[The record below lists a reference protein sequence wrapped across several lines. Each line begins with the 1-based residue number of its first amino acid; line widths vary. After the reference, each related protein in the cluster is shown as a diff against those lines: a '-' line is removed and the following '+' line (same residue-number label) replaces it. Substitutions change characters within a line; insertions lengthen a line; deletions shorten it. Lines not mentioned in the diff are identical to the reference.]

1 MPEKQVKKKSPKK
14 DDYERTVRKL
24 ADTVRQLEV
33 DVKIIKTRM
42 GL

>member
-1 MPEKQVKKKSPKK
+1 MPEKQEKKKSPKN

-24 ADTVRQLEV
+24 VDTVKRLEV
-33 DVKIIKTRM
+33 DIKILKTRM

>member
-14 DDYERTVRKL
+14 DNYERTLRQMQAKV
-24 ADTVRQLEV
+24 DQLEV
-33 DVKIIKTRM
+33 DVKILKTRM

>member
-24 ADTVRQLEV
+24 VDTVKRLEV
-33 DVKIIKTRM
+33 DIKILKTRM